1 MRDSLRPAGGER
13 PGRPLRRVPLHGAPD
28 DGRPG
33 GPLGRP
39 AGAPGAPAGAPLR
52 GAEDEPRRGAHQGPH
67 GDPNAGPNAG
77 PHGDPHGSPP
87 QGWRARLRGSL
98 RGGPPGGLR
107 GGLRLLS
114 LRATFAVSFAAVTA
128 VVTVVVGILSYSAA
142 ARLVRVDQ
150 QSVFAEVV
158 QDLRDE
164 VRQHRMTPDDFSSS
178 APGHDIVRPARTDV
192 QVLGPD
198 GGVLDSGSPDLPVT
212 AHDLRIAASAT
223 AGKMVEHKD
232 VVVADG
238 VYRIATVAL
247 GDGRGAVQVAQ
258 EFSDTEDLLRALQQ
272 RTLMMMVIVVTAAG
286 LFGWWLAR
294 RITRRLVI
302 LTSAAEN
309 VARTRQLG
317 IEVPV
322 TGHDEVGRLGRA
334 FDRMLGRL
342 AQSEED
348 QRRLVQDAGHELR
361 TPLTSLRTNIS
372 LLRRIDELP
381 AATREEL
388 VADLTQEAREL
399 TDLVNELVDLA
410 AGQSDNEPPQHVDLA
425 DIAEDVVGLARRR
438 TGREI
443 LLHVSGDTTTDGRPG
458 MLQRALSNL
467 VENAAKFDSI
477 CAGPIEIDVSGPAR
491 PGTVRVEVLDRGPGI
506 EDEDLVRV
514 FDRFYRAADARS
526 LPGSGLGLSIVREV
540 ALAHGGAPFARRR
553 EGGGTVIGFTVGGAG
568 DQAATGVRSS

>member
-1 MRDSLRPAGGER
+1 MGRRWRLPAGPRPKLVSLRT
-13 PGRPLRRVPLHGAPD
+13 
-28 DGRPG
+28 
-33 GPLGRP
+33 
-39 AGAPGAPAGAPLR
+39 
-52 GAEDEPRRGAHQGPH
+52 
-67 GDPNAGPNAG
+67 
-77 PHGDPHGSPP
+77 
-87 QGWRARLRGSL
+87 
-98 RGGPPGGLR
+98 
-107 GGLRLLS
+107 
-114 LRATFAVSFAAVTA
+114 TFAVSFAAVTA
-128 VVTVVVGILSYSAA
+128 AVTILVGILSYGSA

-150 QSVFAEVV
+150 QSVFTQVV
-158 QDLRDE
+158 QDVQDE
-164 VRQHRMTPDDFSSS
+164 VRQHEMVPEDFSSS
-178 APGHDIVRPARTDV
+178 RPGHDLVRPARTDV
-192 QVLGPD
+192 QVLGAQGQIVD
-198 GGVLDSGSPDLPVT
+198 HGSPVLPVT
-212 AHDLRIAASAT
+212 ARDKAVAT
-223 AGKMVEHKD
+223 AQGAGRVVQHKD
-232 VVVADG
+232 VRVAEDLF
-238 VYRIATVAL
+238 RIATVSL
-247 GDGRGAVQVAQ
+247 GDGKGAVQVAQ

-272 RTLMMMVIVVTAAG
+272 RTLILMAAVVVAAG

-302 LTSAAEN
+302 LTSAAED

-322 TGHDEVGRLGRA
+322 AGLDEVGRLGRA

-381 AATREEL
+381 PATREEL

-410 AGQSDNEPPQHVDLA
+410 AGQSDTEPPQRVDLA
-425 DIAEDVVGLARRR
+425 DIAEDVMGLAKRR

-443 LLHVSGDTTTDGRPG
+443 VLRTSGDTRTDGRPG

-467 VENAAKFDSI
+467 VENAAKFDR
-477 CAGPIEIDVSGPAR
+477 GGKEPIEINIMGPSR
-491 PGTVRVEVLDRGPGI
+491 PGAVRVEVLDRGPGI
-506 EDEDLVRV
+506 AEGDLIRI

-540 ALAHGGAPFARRR
+540 AMAHGGAPFAFRR
-553 EGGGTVIGFTVGGAG
+553 EGGGAVIGFTVGG
-568 DQAATGVRSS
+568 GV